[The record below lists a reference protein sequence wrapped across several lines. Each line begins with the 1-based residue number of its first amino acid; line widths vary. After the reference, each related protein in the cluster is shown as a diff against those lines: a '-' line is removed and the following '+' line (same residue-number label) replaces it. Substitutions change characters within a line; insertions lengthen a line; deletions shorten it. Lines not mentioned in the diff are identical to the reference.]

1 MKLKKNILPP
11 KHQSD
16 FSALWGAIHS
26 NWNFVLFSYDIYKN
40 YIRNDMITTT
50 RLSSFKSCSFVLKSC
65 RFVFQLMSF
74 CLKFQLMSLCLSTH
88 VVMSF
93 NSCRFVFQLMSFRHP
108 NHVVM
113 SSKSCRI
120 VSASALSHATV
131 ACSRHSRTGALSATF
146 WQPGKYSPFLRVSFY
161 PFPTSRCQRNNFH
174 HE

>member
-1 MKLKKNILPP
+1 MVVMKIAIQVGLN
-11 KHQSD
+11 
-16 FSALWGAIHS
+16 LWGAIHS

-93 NSCRFVFQLMSFRHP
+93 NSCRFVFQFMSFRHP
-108 NHVVM
+108 DHVVM

-146 WQPGKYSPFLRVSFY
+146 WQNTHLFFTCFFLSF
-161 PFPTSRCQRNNFH
+161 SNFKMSKN
-174 HE
+174 

>member
-1 MKLKKNILPP
+1 
-11 KHQSD
+11 
-16 FSALWGAIHS
+16 
-26 NWNFVLFSYDIYKN
+26 
-40 YIRNDMITTT
+40 MITTT

-65 RFVFQLMSF
+65 RFV
-74 CLKFQLMSLCLSTH
+74 FQLMSLCLSTH

-146 WQPGKYSPFLRVSFY
+146 WQNTHLFYVFLFILFQLQNVKELISIM
-161 PFPTSRCQRNNFH
+161 NNPCIKQKQSLYDDNKTVGDCAASLV
-174 HE
+174 